1 MKGDVV
7 KGDMVQDNAVQT
19 AEKYFAKDDYS
30 ASVSTAG
37 DVVLWLDGKKKL
49 NLVAPPDSRVLDNF
63 KGEVGSSENDLVH
76 LKAVKSHENAA
87 ALLELLPN
95 LKPTPLGL
103 KTSAGF
109 GDRLGVAT
117 PGHAR
122 ALQQVGGTIAP
133 IFAQQSIRE
142 MTRTIRTPADV
153 MADATWGA
161 FQAGWRE
168 PVGADAD
175 HLKTLSDSD
184 ACAAAGFS
192 FYTVDPGEFVNDAAE
207 TADAAALQEAFD
219 ALPWDALE
227 TTPTDFMGLYKGSF
241 DLETQTLDLTPK
253 AVTRAAVKY
262 GAAVAH
268 VVEMYRHL
276 KAKNIPFE
284 LEVSVDETAHPTS
297 FVEHAVIASE
307 LKRLGVEWVS
317 LAPRYVGRFE
327 KGVDYIG
334 DLDELKRNLTVHAEV
349 ARALGPYKLSLH
361 SGSDKFG
368 VYGIVAEATC
378 GLVHLK
384 TAGTSYL
391 EALRVVARVAPELF
405 REVLEHSRE
414 RFEYDRKSYLL
425 SCDPARVPSA
435 ESLKD
440 AELPGLL
447 EQTDARQVLHV
458 TYGSVL
464 DRFKP
469 ELMGVLEAHE
479 EAHYETLARHFEKHL
494 RPFVGEA

>member
-7 KGDMVQDNAVQT
+7 T
-19 AEKYFAKDDYS
+19 AEKYFAEGDYS
-30 ASVSTAG
+30 ESLTKADDA
-37 DVVLWLDGKKKL
+37 VLWLDGEKRL

-63 KGEVGSSENDLVH
+63 KGEVASSENDLVR
-76 LKAVKSHENAA
+76 LKAVKSFENAA
-87 ALLELLPN
+87 ALRNLLPN
-95 LKPTPLGL
+95 LQPVPLGL

-109 GDRLGVAT
+109 GDRLGIAT

-122 ALQQVGGTIAP
+122 ALNQVGGNIAP

-142 MTRTIRTPADV
+142 MTRTGRTPEEV
-153 MADATWGA
+153 MTDATWGA
-161 FQAGWRE
+161 FQAGWRGA
-168 PVGADAD
+168 VGADAD
-175 HLKTLSDSD
+175 HLKTTADID

-192 FYTVDPGEFVNDAAE
+192 FYTVDPGEFVNDVAE
-207 TADAAALQEAFD
+207 TADAGTLREAFD

-227 TTPTDFMGLYKGSF
+227 TTPAGFMGLYKGSF
-241 DLETQTLDLTPK
+241 DLETQTLDLTPE
-253 AVTRAAVKY
+253 AVTRAVVKY

-268 VVEMYRHL
+268 VVKMYRHL
-276 KAKNIPFE
+276 QTKSIPFE

-297 FVEHAVIASE
+297 PVEHAVVASE

-334 DLDELKRNLTVHAEV
+334 DLDELKQNLSIHAEM
-349 ARALGPYKLSLH
+349 ARAFGPYKLSLH

-368 VYGIVAEATC
+368 VYALVNEATR

-391 EALRVVARVAPELF
+391 EALRVVAQVAPELF
-405 REVLEHSRE
+405 RAVLELSRE
-414 RFEYDRKSYLL
+414 RFEHDRKSYLL
-425 SCDPARVPSA
+425 SCNLARVPSA
-435 ESLKD
+435 ASLED
-440 AELPGLL
+440 ADLPGLL

-458 TYGSVL
+458 TYGSAL
-464 DRFKP
+464 DRFKS
-469 ELMGVLEAHE
+469 ELTGVLETHE

-494 RPFVGEA
+494 RPFVGKA